1 MKAGLQAIAA
11 QNHCPYFPAS
21 LCSQRVCKKRKNK
34 HRKVVLPSTA
44 ARRVKCCPLLAVALA
59 YELLG
64 VMRATAPNAKS
75 TKTAF
80 HKVRFM

>member
-1 MKAGLQAIAA
+1 MKAGLQAVAA
-11 QNHCPYFPAS
+11 QNQCPYYTAS
-21 LCSQRVCKKRKNK
+21 LCSQRVCKKHTDK

-64 VMRATAPNAKS
+64 VMRATAPNARS

-80 HKVRFM
+80 RKVRFM